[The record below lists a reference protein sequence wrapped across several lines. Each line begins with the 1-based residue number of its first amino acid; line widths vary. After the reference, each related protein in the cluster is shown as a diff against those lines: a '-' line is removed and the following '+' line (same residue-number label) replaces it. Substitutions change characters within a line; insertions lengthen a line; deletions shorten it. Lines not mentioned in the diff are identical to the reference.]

1 MSGGERPGGTP
12 VSAGTW
18 TPGVGGVSI
27 DPSAIAVPPALP
39 ETTDGAPSARRF
51 AGRIALVTG
60 AGNGIGRA
68 VALRL
73 AAEGAAVVAADLDLA
88 AARETVAL
96 TGRRRDH
103 IAAVVDVRSGR
114 SVDRLARRV
123 TDRIGRL
130 EVLVNNAGIELLG
143 SVPET
148 ETSTWDA
155 VMGVNLRGT
164 YLVSRAFLPLLIA
177 AGRAGRAPAIV
188 NNASLMGL
196 VSSRRLA
203 AYCAS
208 KAGVVSLTRSMA
220 LDHADDGVRVNCVC
234 PGIIHTPMLERR
246 FDLEPDREAAY
257 RRTALRP
264 PVHYLG
270 RPEDVAAAIAY
281 LASPEA
287 RFVTGSA
294 ITIDGG
300 VGAE

>member
-1 MSGGERPGGTP
+1 
-12 VSAGTW
+12 VSAGERAGGRAVSAGSW
-18 TPGVGGVSI
+18 TPGVGDMTV
-27 DPSAIAVPPALP
+27 DPSAIEVPPALP
-39 ETTDGAPSARRF
+39 TTTDGAPSARRF
-51 AGRIALVTG
+51 EGRVAVVTG
-60 AGNGIGRA
+60 AGGGIGRA
-68 VALRL
+68 VSLRL
-73 AAEGAAVVAADLDLA
+73 VAEGASIVAADLGRT

-96 TGRRRDH
+96 TARSRDH
-103 IAAVVDVRSGR
+103 LAAFVDVRSIR
-114 SVDRLARRV
+114 SVERLAARV
-123 TDRIGRL
+123 TERFGRL
-130 EVLVNNAGIELLG
+130 DVLVNNAGIELLG

-148 ETSTWDA
+148 DASTWDQ
-155 VMGVNLRGT
+155 VMSVNLRGT

-177 AGRAGRAPAIV
+177 SGRARGDAAIV

-220 LDHADDGVRVNCVC
+220 LDHADDRVRVNCVC

-246 FDLEPDREAAY
+246 FDLEPDRVSAY

-294 ITIDGG
+294 LTIDGG
-300 VGAE
+300 VAAE